1 MEKKKK
7 YKKNAI
13 FLCILVLIFFVVCII
28 NPYDLKADS
37 GFDSSYDSGSSS
49 SSSDSSDSSIF
60 DLIFLLFRLFI
71 LLWDINPILA
81 IIVFGLI
88 VFFTIKFFGKK
99 SSRNII
105 NLDKTKD
112 LKDEDIIKIIPNFNR
127 KKFIND
133 RYNDFVTI
141 QNNWMNFNYDGLRKM
156 LTDELYNQYEM
167 QLDTLKVKNE
177 KNVMSDFELKD
188 STITSIIKND
198 DKVTVTAEFIIEFYD
213 YITLNEKVVRGNSNA
228 KVIQHYEMTFV
239 CNINKSNNKKCPNCG
254 APLDDSASKVCEYC
268 GSVITSLSDKWVL
281 SKKVSK

>member
-1 MEKKKK
+1 MEKK
-7 YKKNAI
+7 YKKIAI

-37 GFDSSYDSGSSS
+37 GFDSSYDSSSS
-49 SSSDSSDSSIF
+49 SSSDSNDSSIF

-81 IIVFGLI
+81 IIVFCVLI
-88 VFFTIKFFGKK
+88 FFIIKFIK
-99 SSRNII
+99 SKPIKNSVKLN
-105 NLDKTKD
+105 K
-112 LKDEDIIKIIPNFNR
+112 LKDMSDIDISKVIPDFNR
-127 KKFIND
+127 EEFISD

-141 QNNWMNFNYDGLRKM
+141 QNAWMNFDYDTLRSM

-177 KNVMSDFELKD
+177 KNVMNGFELKD
-188 STITSIIKND
+188 SMITNVVKND
-198 DKVTVTAEFIIEFYD
+198 DKVTVTTEFVIEFYD

-228 KVIQHYEMTFV
+228 KVNQHYEMTFV

-254 APLDDSASKVCEYC
+254 APLDDSASKVCGYC